1 MEKSSRSFFCTDLRC
16 VGDPVQARLIQK
28 EHPGAP
34 GAHKIIGGSIS
45 MENKAYLQAKGEFW
59 NCIRMAPFTLCTSL
73 IFAFGEWLPAMRAAK
88 AAQG

>member
-1 MEKSSRSFFCTDLRC
+1 
-16 VGDPVQARLIQK
+16 
-28 EHPGAP
+28 
-34 GAHKIIGGSIS
+34 

-59 NCIRMAPFTLCTSL
+59 NCIHMAPFTLCTSL